1 MGEPV
6 ISVFSYFIPED
17 GDSELS
23 PNVYLAPKKGAGTGF
38 APRLGEIRQSFPLP
52 GSYHFRFKT
61 ALVPGTDREKGAVPV
76 WMDCVDDSQYVG
88 VWQNSIIAKVIR
100 ISVED
105 DDDDDDSDF
114 PVSTPNERVT
124 HSAPPSVHHSAAP
137 SPNHSLHGTGNS
149 SDQLLDVFDEP
160 SPPPSTHTSTGN
172 LLDVPTAAPPKAPP
186 VSGEASLLDMS
197 APAAPHTT
205 TSHHDDFLGMTAPA
219 PSPTPARGY
228 VPHQPQQTMPVRQP
242 QRAPVL
248 PRPKPPP
255 TNNQQGNAFNNF
267 SNSQGPFGG
276 LEWK

>member
-1 MGEPV
+1 MKLPL
-6 ISVFSYFIPED
+6 VFSYFIPED
-17 GDSELS
+17 GDTELS
-23 PNVYLAPKKGAGTGF
+23 PNVFLAPKKGAGTGF
-38 APRLGEIRQSFPLP
+38 APRLGEIKQSFPLP

-61 ALVPGTDREKGAVPV
+61 ALVPGTDREKGALPV
-76 WMDCVDDSQYVG
+76 WMDCVDDDQYVG
-88 VWQNSIIAKVIR
+88 VWQNSIIAKVTR
-100 ISVED
+100 ISVE

-114 PVSTPNERVT
+114 PVSTPNDRVT

-137 SPNHSLHGTGNS
+137 SPSQSLHGAGSS
-149 SDQLLDVFDEP
+149 SDQLLGVFDEP

-172 LLDVPTAAPPKAPP
+172 LLDVPTAPPTAPP

-219 PSPTPARGY
+219 PSPTATRGY
-228 VPHQPQQTMPVRQP
+228 VPQQPQQTMPVRQP